1 MIVMTMTAMVAEVVA
16 TTKANGAAEEEQ
28 QLALVEALAERA
40 PKRRKTR

>member
-1 MIVMTMTAMVAEVVA
+1 MIVMTMKAMVAEVVA

-28 QLALVEALAERA
+28 LALEAERA

>member
-1 MIVMTMTAMVAEVVA
+1 MIVMTRTAMVAEVVA

-28 QLALVEALAERA
+28 LAPVEALAERA